1 MGRQRN
7 IHPTFTHVDRS
18 AATPHHEPR
27 ARRMPRPRRTH
38 HGRTNQGHGQLA
50 LVISMIQV
58 ALDLVVIGALIAVAT
73 RTGDK

>member
-1 MGRQRN
+1 
-7 IHPTFTHVDRS
+7 
-18 AATPHHEPR
+18 
-27 ARRMPRPRRTH
+27 MPRPRRTH
-38 HGRTNQGHGQLA
+38 HSRTNQGHGQLA